1 MVDVGS
7 VQAFMTSITAAAS
20 LARELTGVV
29 VDRAA
34 SEKLA
39 EVNAKILEAQS
50 FALATQADQLA
61 LSEQVRKL
69 ESELEGIRDFR
80 EEKKNYEPKSIGGT
94 AYVYAYKD
102 SPGSSVPAHWLC
114 SSCFDRDKKSTLQ
127 FFHQDIGRGPRRDV
141 WRCHLCEAEIRVGS
155 GTVPEF
161 E

>member
-7 VQAFMTSITAAAS
+7 VQAFVTSITAAAS

-29 VDRAA
+29 ADRAA

-69 ESELEGIRDFR
+69 ESELADMKHFR
-80 EEKKNYEPKSIGGT
+80 EEKKNYDPKSIDGM

-102 SPGSSVPAHWLC
+102 SADSSVPAHWLC

-141 WRCHLCEAEIRVGS
+141 WKCYLCDAEFRVGAE
-155 GTVPEF
+155 TVPKSK
-161 E
+161 